1 MSQLSHLIWTLTQRE
16 SALFWID
23 FSWADVKNAEDDNL
37 NFTESEFNT
46 TYIQGVFFFNGPP
59 IKS

>member
-37 NFTESEFNT
+37 NFTEV
-46 TYIQGVFFFNGPP
+46 QGAFWCLTSFTL
-59 IKS
+59 